1 MKKKTLLVMG
11 MIGALFLG
19 ACGAKSSDVMM
30 EATNG
35 GGNYFLA
42 DSADGD
48 YYYSKSEAPMEME
61 SVNASST
68 SGIKY
73 GNDGFGLTDR
83 GGAGETE
90 LYNTESEKLIRTVS
104 MQLQTKE
111 FETLLTYL
119 EGRVAELGG
128 YVQSS
133 QIYGNGMD
141 TYGYRSASMTLRIP
155 QSKLDSFVSG
165 VSENATVVRKSENA
179 ENKTLE
185 YADTEA
191 RLKSLQ
197 IEQERFLALLEKAD
211 TVENIIVLEQHLT
224 ELRYEI
230 ESYASTL
237 KLIDNK
243 VNFSTVTIDVSEVK
257 RIVPVEQD
265 PSLWTRMKD
274 GFGDTWY
281 EIKEGLAD
289 FSVWLVTNLLYLVIW
304 AVIIVAA
311 VVIVKKVI
319 KAGKIK
325 RAAIK
330 TDLLMRP
337 DEEQNDGVDT
347 EE

>member
-1 MKKKTLLVMG
+1 MKKKTWLVMG
-11 MIGALFLG
+11 MVGVLLLG
-19 ACGAKSSDVMM
+19 GCGAKANDAMM
-30 EATNG
+30 ESAVNG
-35 GGNYFLA
+35 GGYFAA
-42 DSADGD
+42 DMADGD
-48 YYYSKSEAPMEME
+48 YYYSKSEAPEME
-61 SVNASST
+61 SVTSS
-68 SGIKY
+68 SLRGEY
-73 GNDGFGLTDR
+73 GSDGFGLTDKV
-83 GGAGETE
+83 GGGETE
-90 LYNTESEKLIRTVS
+90 LYNAESEKLIRTVS

-128 YVQSS
+128 YIQNS

-141 TYGYRSASMTLRIP
+141 SYGYRSASMTLRIP

-224 ELRYEI
+224 DLRYEI

-243 VNFSTVTIDVSEVK
+243 VNYSTVTIDVSEVK

-265 PSLWTRMKD
+265 PTLFTRMKD
-274 GFGDTWY
+274 GFADTWY
-281 EIKEGLAD
+281 DIKEGLAD
-289 FSVWLVTNLLYLVIW
+289 FAVWFVTNIIYLVIW
-304 AVIIVAA
+304 AVVIVAA
-311 VVIVKKVI
+311 IVVAKKI
-319 KAGKIK
+319 NKSRKAK

-330 TDLLMRP
+330 TDLLPRQT
-337 DEEQNDGVDT
+337 EEQNDGMDT

>member
-1 MKKKTLLVMG
+1 MKKKTWLVMG
-11 MIGALFLG
+11 MVGVLLLG
-19 ACGAKSSDVMM
+19 GCGAKANDAMM
-30 EATNG
+30 ESAVNG
-35 GGNYFLA
+35 GGYFAA
-42 DSADGD
+42 DMADGD
-48 YYYSKSEAPMEME
+48 YYYSKSEAPEME
-61 SVNASST
+61 SVTSS
-68 SGIKY
+68 SLRGEY
-73 GNDGFGLTDR
+73 GSDGFGLTDKV
-83 GGAGETE
+83 GGGETE

-128 YVQSS
+128 YIQNS

-141 TYGYRSASMTLRIP
+141 SYGYRSASMTLRIP

-224 ELRYEI
+224 DLRYEI
-230 ESYASTL
+230 ESHASTL

-243 VNFSTVTIDVSEVK
+243 VNYSTVTIDVSEVK

-265 PSLWTRMKD
+265 PTLFTRMKD
-274 GFGDTWY
+274 GFADTWY
-281 EIKEGLAD
+281 DIKEGLAD
-289 FSVWLVTNLLYLVIW
+289 FAVWFVTNIIYLVIW
-304 AVIIVAA
+304 AVVIVAA
-311 VVIVKKVI
+311 IVVAKKI
-319 KAGKIK
+319 NKSRKAK

-330 TDLLMRP
+330 TDLLPRQT
-337 DEEQNDGVDT
+337 EEENDGMDT

>member
-1 MKKKTLLVMG
+1 MKKKTLFVVG
-11 MIGALFLG
+11 MIGALLLG
-19 ACGAKSSDVMM
+19 GCGAKASDMTTAPM
-30 EATNG
+30 NG
-35 GGNYFLA
+35 GYFTA
-42 DSADGD
+42 DSAAEDV
-48 YYYSKSEAPMEME
+48 YYSKSEALMAPETENMKA
-61 SVNASST
+61 AST
-68 SGIKY
+68 AGGKY
-73 GNDGFGLTDR
+73 GSDGFGLTDR
-83 GGAGETE
+83 GGIGETE

-111 FETLLTYL
+111 FEPLLTYL
-119 EGRVAELGG
+119 ESRVAELGG

-141 TYGYRSASMTLRIP
+141 SYGYRSASMTLRIP

-179 ENKTLE
+179 DNKTLE

-230 ESYASTL
+230 EAYASTL

-243 VNFSTVTIDVSEVK
+243 VNYSTVTLDISEVK

-265 PSLWTRMKD
+265 PTVWSRMKD
-274 GFGDTWY
+274 GFSDTWY
-281 EIKEGLAD
+281 SIKDGFGNFL
-289 FSVWLVTNLLYLVIW
+289 VWVVTNCLYLIIW
-304 AVIIVAA
+304 AVIIV
-311 VVIVKKVI
+311 VVLVIVKKKINTI
-319 KAGKIK
+319 KCK
-325 RAAIK
+325 RAAMH
-330 TDLLMRP
+330 TEP
-337 DEEQNDGVDT
+337 VAQQDEENNDRMDLK
-347 EE
+347 E

>member
-1 MKKKTLLVMG
+1 MKKKTWLVMG
-11 MIGALFLG
+11 MVGILLLG
-19 ACGAKSSDVMM
+19 GCGAKANDAMM
-30 EATNG
+30 ESAVNG
-35 GGNYFLA
+35 GGYFAA
-42 DSADGD
+42 DTADGD
-48 YYYSKSEAPMEME
+48 YYYSKSEAPVLE
-61 SVNASST
+61 NATSS
-68 SGIKY
+68 SLRGEY
-73 GNDGFGLTDR
+73 GSDGFGLTDKV
-83 GGAGETE
+83 GGGETE

-128 YVQSS
+128 YVQNS

-141 TYGYRSASMTLRIP
+141 SYGYRSASMTLRIP

-224 ELRYEI
+224 DLRYEI

-243 VNFSTVTIDVSEVK
+243 VNYSTVTIDVSEVK
-257 RIVPVEQD
+257 RIVPVEQN
-265 PSLWTRMKD
+265 PTIFSRMKD
-274 GFGDTWY
+274 GFADTWY
-281 EIKEGLAD
+281 DIKEGLAD
-289 FSVWLVTNLLYLVIW
+289 FAVWFVTNIIYLVIW
-304 AVIIVAA
+304 AVVIVAA
-311 VVIVKKVI
+311 IVVAKKI
-319 KAGKIK
+319 NKSRKAK

-330 TDLLMRP
+330 TDLLPRQT
-337 DEEQNDGVDT
+337 EEQNDGMDT